1 MGRAKEEQMKL
12 LVQPEDG
19 IAPLLKAIRGA
30 KTSIHIVVFRFDIAE
45 IEEALAKAVTRGVP
59 VHALIAHTNRG
70 GENRLRK
77 LEQRLLDAGVTV
89 GRTADDLLR
98 YHGKILIADKTLF
111 VLGFNYTHL
120 DTERSRSFGIQ
131 ARDGRLVKAAV
142 DLFESDAN
150 RQPYTP
156 SDDRLVVSP
165 ENAREVLEKFIS
177 GAKKS
182 LSIYEMN
189 LGDKRMVKLLQ
200 ERLKSGVEVRV
211 IGKAPKLPEG
221 IGLRKMAKFRL
232 HCRAIVRDGSR
243 AFVGSQSLR
252 RNELDNRREVG
263 VIVTDS
269 RIAGRIQTIFD
280 EDWENAKPKQE
291 PEVPEAD
298 GKSKRKLTLAS

>member
-1 MGRAKEEQMKL
+1 MKL
-12 LVQPEDG
+12 LVQPDDG
-19 IAPLLKAIRGA
+19 FAPLLKAIRGA
-30 KTSIHIVVFRFDIAE
+30 KTSIHVVIFRFDLPE
-45 IEEALAKAVTRGVP
+45 MEQELGKAVARGVP
-59 VHALIAHTNRG
+59 VHALIANTNRG
-70 GENRLRK
+70 GEKRLRK

-89 GRTADDLLR
+89 ARTADDLSR
-98 YHGKILIADKTLF
+98 YHGKVMIADKTLF
-111 VLGFNYTHL
+111 VLGFNYTRL
-120 DTERSRSFGIQ
+120 DIERSRSFGVHAQ
-131 ARDGRLVKAAV
+131 DGKLVKAAV

-156 SDDRLVVSP
+156 SDNRLVVSP

-200 ERLKSGVEVRV
+200 ERLKSGVQVRV

-221 IGLRKMAKFRL
+221 IGLRKMAKLRL
-232 HCRAIVRDGSR
+232 HSRAIVRDGNR

-263 VIVTDS
+263 VIISDS
-269 RIAGRIQTIFD
+269 RIAGRIQKVFD

-291 PEVPEAD
+291 VEVPEVTT
-298 GKSKRKLTLAS
+298 KSKRNLALAAS

>member
-1 MGRAKEEQMKL
+1 MKL

-98 YHGKILIADKTLF
+98 YHGKILIADKALF

-131 ARDGRLVKAAV
+131 AKDARLVKAAV

-200 ERLKSGVEVRV
+200 ERLKAGVEVRV

-221 IGLRKMAKFRL
+221 IGLRKMAKVRL
-232 HCRAIVRDGSR
+232 HSRAIVRDGSR

-263 VIVTDS
+263 VIITDS
-269 RIAGRIQTIFD
+269 RIAGRIQKIFD

-291 PEVPEAD
+291 PEVPE
-298 GKSKRKLTLAS
+298 TASNAKAS

>member
-1 MGRAKEEQMKL
+1 MKL

-30 KTSIHIVVFRFDIAE
+30 KTSIHIVVFRFDLPE
-45 IEEALAKAVTRGVP
+45 MEQELGKAVARGVP
-59 VHALIAHTNRG
+59 VHALIANTNRG
-70 GENRLRK
+70 GEKRLRK

-89 GRTADDLLR
+89 ARTADDLSR
-98 YHGKILIADKTLF
+98 YHGKVMIADKTLF
-111 VLGFNYTHL
+111 VLGFNYTRL
-120 DTERSRSFGIQ
+120 DIERSRSFGIHAQ
-131 ARDGRLVKAAV
+131 DGKLVKAAV

-150 RQPYTP
+150 RQPYNP
-156 SDDRLVVSP
+156 SDNRLVVSP

-221 IGLRKMAKFRL
+221 IGLRKMAKLRL
-232 HCRAIVRDGSR
+232 HSRAIVRDGNR

-263 VIVTDS
+263 VIITNS
-269 RIAGRIQTIFD
+269 RIAGRIQKIFD

-291 PEVPEAD
+291 LEVPETAANP
-298 GKSKRKLTLAS
+298 RRNYPAS

>member
-1 MGRAKEEQMKL
+1 MGRKEKEGCMTL

-98 YHGKILIADKTLF
+98 YHGKILIADKALF

-131 ARDGRLVKAAV
+131 AKDARLVKAAV

-232 HCRAIVRDGSR
+232 HSRAIVRDGNR

-263 VIVTDS
+263 IIVTDS
-269 RIAGRIQTIFD
+269 RIAGRIQKIFD

-291 PEVPEAD
+291 PEVPETA
-298 GKSKRKLTLAS
+298 SKAKAS

>member
-1 MGRAKEEQMKL
+1 MKL

-30 KTSIHIVVFRFDIAE
+30 KASIHVVIFRFDLPDME
-45 IEEALAKAVTRGVP
+45 QELGKAVARGVP
-59 VHALIAHTNRG
+59 VHALIANTNRG
-70 GENRLRK
+70 GEKRLRK
-77 LEQRLLDAGVTV
+77 LEQRLLDSGVTV
-89 GRTADDLLR
+89 ARTADDLSR
-98 YHGKILIADKTLF
+98 YHGKLLIADKALF
-111 VLGFNYTHL
+111 VLGFNYTRL
-120 DTERSRSFGIQ
+120 DIERSRSFGIQ
-131 ARDGRLVKAAV
+131 AQDARLVKAAL

-200 ERLKSGVEVRV
+200 ERLKAGVEVRV

-221 IGLRKMAKFRL
+221 IGLRKMAKLRL
-232 HCRAIVRDGSR
+232 HSRAIVRDGSR

-269 RIAGRIQTIFD
+269 RIAGRIQKIFD

-291 PEVPEAD
+291 LEVPENA
-298 GKSKRKLTLAS
+298 GKSKRNLTLAS